1 MTNHSSYCEKSN
13 KIYYV
18 FVLAAIIVVLLV
30 IIYTI
35 FLDNF
40 GEISGAISGWV
51 TTYFG
56 WYYMIL
62 VTVIVF
68 FCIFLIFSPIGK
80 LKLGLPDDEPEFST
94 ISWITMLF
102 SAGMGIGLVF
112 YGAGEPMAHFM
123 ASP

>member
-1 MTNHSSYCEKSN
+1 MTNHSSSSEKSN
-13 KIYYV
+13 KISYV
-18 FVLAAIIVVLLV
+18 FVFAAIIVGLLV
-30 IIYTI
+30 IIGAI
-35 FLDNF
+35 FPDKF

-102 SAGMGIGLVF
+102 SAGKIGR
-112 YGAGEPMAHFM
+112 AHI
-123 ASP
+123 